1 MLPGM
6 IVIATLA
13 PFFSALICLQESDR
27 PRALI
32 AFEEARREILSGRI
46 EWVRRTA
53 DEKEVM
59 HFVARY
65 AANGDR
71 ILEYRGDDEG
81 WTVRD
86 RQTGKGLNR
95 FPRLYMQ
102 NADGFWSAA
111 ETTNTASLVPRDRA
125 APMIGAL
132 KDIRYV
138 GVFATGASMEPG
150 AGFGPVWAPDV
161 HPITR

>member
-65 AANGDR
+65 AANG
-71 ILEYRGDDEG
+71 ERGWEK
-81 WTVRD
+81 
-86 RQTGKGLNR
+86 TGRKYGRGRHKNR
-95 FPRLYMQ
+95 
-102 NADGFWSAA
+102 
-111 ETTNTASLVPRDRA
+111 
-125 APMIGAL
+125 
-132 KDIRYV
+132 
-138 GVFATGASMEPG
+138 
-150 AGFGPVWAPDV
+150 
-161 HPITR
+161 